1 MDEVEISEIARS
13 LQHICRSLINYC
25 PWAQV
30 FTILLASFAQDAS
43 TGARIVIITFAKPL
57 LIPEN
62 ARSLERQ
69 VFRKNTRAQFVSYI
83 RIRKHYV
90 HIPHLVLGFV
100 ELAAHFCIVWMLDSI
115 LVAGTSPL
123 LTLHTLWDIYL
134 IYGLI
139 LSCST
144 LAMGVYN
151 ALLTESTANMLLRTL
166 VSYFL
171 LGMLGFVS
179 IRLVFPSFVP
189 GQVVLF
195 WSIISSFIVTVLIR
209 MVFATT
215 FDMRR
220 LRRKVLVFGAGK
232 KAREILDSLNEGGF
246 LDVELVGFVHTG
258 SGLIEIPE
266 DKIVREPED
275 WLGYLRAN
283 KISELVVAQ
292 DERRRSEGADF
303 PLNDFLFSKLRGVDV
318 TEVVSFIERG
328 QTKLELSLLD
338 TSWMLFSDGFKY
350 SKSRDYS
357 KRIFDLLVSFS
368 LLIVAAPLMIPTAL
382 AVFLETGRPIFYH
395 QERVGYNGRR
405 FRIYKFR
412 SMRQD
417 AEKGGKAIWAQK
429 NDSRITKVGAFI
441 RNTRLDELP
450 QLLNV
455 IRGEMSFVGPRP
467 ERPEFVDELSQKIPY
482 YDLRHTV
489 KPGLMGWAQLKY
501 PYGASEED
509 AKNKLEYDLYY
520 TKNHSLMMDILIM
533 IQTVE
538 VVLLGKGVH

>member
-1 MDEVEISEIARS
+1 M
-13 LQHICRSLINYC
+13 
-25 PWAQV
+25 
-30 FTILLASFAQDAS
+30 
-43 TGARIVIITFAKPL
+43 
-57 LIPEN
+57 
-62 ARSLERQ
+62 
-69 VFRKNTRAQFVSYI
+69 SYI
-83 RIRKHYV
+83 RIRKHYI
-90 HIPHLVLGFV
+90 HIPHLVLGVIEFCC
-100 ELAAHFCIVWMLDSI
+100 HFAVVWLLDTV
-115 LVAGTSPL
+115 LVAKVEPAI
-123 LTLHTLWDIYL
+123 TLATQWPIYL
-134 IYGLI
+134 IYALL

-151 ALLTESTANMLLRTL
+151 ALLSESATNMLLRTL

-171 LGMLGFVS
+171 IAMLGFVA
-179 IRLVFPSFVP
+179 IRLIFPAFVP
-189 GQVVLF
+189 GQLVLF
-195 WSIISSFIVTVLIR
+195 WSIISSLVATVLIR
-209 MVFATT
+209 IVFGAT

-220 LRRKVLVFGAGK
+220 LRRKVLIYGAGK
-232 KAREILDSLNEGGF
+232 KAVDIVEALGEEGF
-246 LDVELVGFVHTG
+246 HDVELFGCVKSNGHD
-258 SGLIEIPE
+258 GLVDESLLL
-266 DKIVREPED
+266 DEPEN
-275 WLGYLRAN
+275 WSRFLKKN
-283 KISELVVAQ
+283 KISEVVIAQ
-292 DERRRSEGADF
+292 DERRKSEGGGV
-303 PLNDFLFSKLRGVDV
+303 PLNQLLFAKLQGVDI
-318 TEVVSFIERG
+318 TEVASFIERG
-328 QTKLELSLLD
+328 QNKLELPLLE

-350 SKSRDYS
+350 SKSRDYG
-357 KRIFDLLVSFS
+357 KRLFDLIVSF
-368 LLIVAAPLMIPTAL
+368 LLFLVVAPLMIPTAL

-417 AEKGGKAIWAQK
+417 AEKGGKAVWAKK
-429 NDSRITKVGAFI
+429 NDSRVTKVGAFI

-467 ERPEFVDELSQKIPY
+467 ERPEFVDELSKKIPY

-520 TKNHSLMMDILIM
+520 TKNHSLMMDVLIM